1 MATTKE
7 TKTKI
12 FKHVSVS
19 QMKTAKTCLRL
30 WLLEKYFK
38 MPGDS
43 SYGALYGG
51 QLHKCI
57 ERMLQGEKDI
67 YPKPV
72 KGIPQEDHERIIE
85 QVEIYRDFIKDDKR
99 PFLVEHHIQGLP
111 VLENLPLE
119 GFIDQLYETEVRD
132 HKSGLPDYMIL
143 RPEDLADDLQLLC
156 YAYALQKMRL
166 AKGLDLLDKVTLT
179 HTQFPRKGK
188 LLFKYTTVDVD
199 QDQILKGWDL
209 AVELSSLMWEHW
221 HKGYTPETIL
231 ECPSRF
237 DENDQNACRLFGKQC
252 KAFDICRGLKNPRKI
267 IDLFCVTKED
277 VLVSEAD
284 LKEKQNMTAANRM
297 DMVAKMKAL
306 RAGKASASDEEKK
319 PKKTVA
325 KKPKIVDVPELPWIV
340 DSCKACKGT
349 GVNSKEAPCRICLNA
364 AEEGYEIGDPEEG
377 AIVFRLEGDEAWSRY
392 VIPSE
397 TEEEMVEP
405 PEEEYF
411 EAEEEPETEAEEE
424 EEAEEVEEEEDEIEK
439 FQPKKRK
446 FNIEKPAKSPGRPSG
461 PRLLIDVIPY
471 TSPQF
476 LSLEAEFYAWANKL
490 VQTVKIG
497 KDRRHYENYFEAP
510 TWERRDAV
518 AANIVSFVEW
528 LDNKL
533 YMASSGNPDMDVALS
548 ALKGS
553 GKLRE
558 CFQGHR
564 A

>member
-7 TKTKI
+7 TETKERV

-43 SYGALYGG
+43 SYGTLYGG
-51 QLHKCI
+51 QLHRCI
-57 ERMLQGEKDI
+57 ERMLLGEKDI
-67 YPKPV
+67 YPKPIR
-72 KGIPQEDHERIIE
+72 GIPQEDHERIVE
-85 QVEIYRDFIKDDKR
+85 QVEIYKDFIKDDKR

-111 VLENLPLE
+111 VLENLPFK
-119 GFIDQLYETEVRD
+119 GYIDQLYETEVRD
-132 HKSGLPDYMIL
+132 HKSGLLDYMIHK
-143 RPEDLADDLQLLC
+143 PEDLADDLQLLC
-156 YAYALQKMRL
+156 YAYALQKMR
-166 AKGLDLLDKVTLT
+166 DVPLDKVTLT

-199 QDQILKGWDL
+199 QDQIQQGWDL

-221 HKGYTPETIL
+221 HKRYTPETIR

-237 DENDQNACRLFGKQC
+237 NENDPDACRLFGKQC
-252 KAFDICRGLKNPRKI
+252 KAYDLCRGLKNPRKF

-277 VLVSEAD
+277 VLVSESD
-284 LKEKQNMTAANRM
+284 LKENQQMTATNRM

-306 RAGKASASDEEKK
+306 RAGKGAAETEEA
-319 PKKTVA
+319 PKKKIA
-325 KKPKIVDVPELPWIV
+325 KKPKVVDVPELPWTV
-340 DSCKACKGT
+340 DNCKACKGT
-349 GVNSKEAPCRICLNA
+349 GVNTKGQPCRICLNA
-364 AEEGYEIGDPEEG
+364 SGNAYEIGDPEEG
-377 AIVFRLEGDEAWSRY
+377 AVVFRADGDEAWSRY

-397 TEEEMVEP
+397 TEDEIMEE

-411 EAEEEPETEAEEE
+411 QAEEE
-424 EEAEEVEEEEDEIEK
+424 EEPEVEEEEEEEPEAEEEA
-439 FQPKKRK
+439 PKKK
-446 FNIEKPAKSPGRPSG
+446 KLAIEKPAKTPGRPSG

-476 LSLEAEFYAWANKL
+476 TSLEAEFYSWANQL

-497 KDRRHYENYFEAP
+497 KERRHYENYFDAP

-518 AANIVSFVEW
+518 AANILSFIDW
-528 LDNKL
+528 LGNKL
-533 YMASSGNPDMDVALS
+533 YIASTGNPDLEVALS

-558 CFQGHR
+558 CYQGGIK